1 MIKSTI
7 ADIPFRKHPE
17 YVKLTIRNKFRLLVM
32 FHLWLGCDQKQVAFD
47 AHFFE
52 VMDEAVTSEGFDF
65 FYWDVRVRR
74 SFRKI
79 GLVATRQ
86 GYTFALDLHAGE
98 GYSKGVIQRFQ
109 EGTNLTE
116 RSMNRTKKSM
126 NPTEKSKILVKKS
139 KILARKMEA
148 KPEVIEVITP
158 MHDNF
163 LNG

>member
-17 YVKLTIRNKFRLLVM
+17 YMKLTMPNKFRLLVM
-32 FHLWLGCDQKQVAFD
+32 FHLWLGCDKKQVAFD

-52 VMDEAVTSEGFDF
+52 VMDEAVISDGFDF
-65 FYWDVRVRR
+65 FYLDVRVRR
-74 SFRKI
+74 AFRKI

-86 GYTFALDLHAGE
+86 GYTFALDLHADE
-98 GYSKGVIQRFQ
+98 GYSKGVIQSFQ

-116 RSMNRTKKSM
+116 KST
-126 NPTEKSKILVKKS
+126 NHAEKSINHAEKSKILVKKS
-139 KILARKMEA
+139 KILALKKAPKSEA
-148 KPEVIEVITP
+148 IEVITP